1 MTRLL
6 DIIFDLVL
14 LATAA
19 KVLAAAFRGIFG
31 SGRIHFS
38 HSASPPRPEAQRRTM
53 QGETVRDP
61 VCGMFVSTELAH
73 RLEWHEQVHHF
84 CSEECLERYRR
95 NASS

>member
-1 MTRLL
+1 MARLL
-6 DIIFDLVL
+6 DVIFDLVL
-14 LATAA
+14 LVTAA

-38 HSASPPRPEAQRRTM
+38 HSASPRPEAQRRAM

-61 VCGMFVSTELAH
+61 VCGMFVSIELAH
-73 RLEWHEQVHHF
+73 RLEWRGQVHHF